1 MKGEFQLE
9 LNEYIKAKYDGQS
22 DWFVE
27 FVNEPSNQMN
37 KQDIHS
43 KKEYLDGS
51 HVILN
56 SPSFHY
62 NNKLYNPRKL
72 VVSYAKTLLNFQKS
86 FLLSKSVV
94 YTGKER
100 VVKAIN
106 EINRK
111 GKMDR
116 INVKILHNLL
126 SYGEVYEYI
135 YISDG
140 KIKSRVIDSEEGY
153 PLFDHNNELMAFV
166 QHYINDGISYYV
178 VYEKDIVREYTNEGG
193 ELHLIGEY
201 SNLSGLPVIYK
212 TDNELSHTKGKS
224 ELDDWIY
231 ILDEIENLLSK
242 FTDTVYKNM
251 NPIPIAIG
259 QELKGNGIASNI
271 VGMGIQLDDGSD
283 FKFASIQLDVEA
295 FNALYDKLIQ
305 TLFDISSTPNVAM
318 NKAEIA
324 NVSETSIRILYSL
337 ANVKAKIN
345 ENYLRDGLEE
355 RLNKYRVLLGY
366 LGKNFTDNEF
376 ETLDIQFSY
385 DMPSN
390 DQEIINNLKTLYDM
404 KSISLE
410 TLLDRSPY
418 INDTQMEMERLHKT
432 NDDKHINM
440 NIDKN
445 GTDIQN
451 VTLSGK

>member
-1 MKGEFQLE
+1 ME
-9 LNEYIKAKYDGQS
+9 LNEYIKAKYDGSSQ
-22 DWFVE
+22 WFVE
-27 FVNEPSNQMN
+27 HVSEPSQQMRV
-37 KQDIHS
+37 QDIHS
-43 KKEYLDGS
+43 KKEYLNGS
-51 HVILN
+51 HAILN
-56 SPSFHY
+56 SPSY
-62 NNKLYNPRKL
+62 NYNGKQYNPRKL

-86 FLLSKSVV
+86 FLLSKPVV
-94 YTGKER
+94 FTGKER

-116 INVKILHNLL
+116 INTKILHNLL
-126 SYGEVYEYI
+126 AYGEAYEYL
-135 YISDG
+135 YIQDG

-153 PLFDHNNELMAFV
+153 PLYDHNEELMAFV
-166 QHYINDGISYYV
+166 QSYVNDGISYYV
-178 VYEKDIVREYTNEGG
+178 VYEKDTVREYNNEGG
-193 ELHLIGEY
+193 EVHLIGEY
-201 SNLSGLPVIYK
+201 TNLSGLPVIYK

-224 ELDDWIY
+224 ELDDWIF

-251 NPIPIAIG
+251 NPIPIAVG

-295 FNALYDKLIQ
+295 FNSLYDRLIQ
-305 TLFDISSTPNVAM
+305 SLFDISSTPNVAM

-345 ENYLRDGLEE
+345 ENYMRDGLEE

-366 LGKNFTDNEF
+366 LGKNFTNNEF
-376 ETLDIQFSY
+376 ETLDIQFAY
-385 DMPSN
+385 DVPSN
-390 DQEIINNLKTLYDM
+390 DTEVINNLKTLYDM
-404 KSISLE
+404 QSISIE
-410 TLLDRSPY
+410 TLLDKNPY
-418 INDTQMEMERLHKT
+418 VNDTQQEMERIHKGT
-432 NDDKHINM
+432 VGNNSNIHNDDIETVEISEGM
-440 NIDKN
+440 NE
-445 GTDIQN
+445 G
-451 VTLSGK
+451 

>member
-1 MKGEFQLE
+1 ME
-9 LNEYIKAKYDGQS
+9 LNDYINVKYDGES
-22 DWFVE
+22 DWFVQV
-27 FVNEPSNQMN
+27 VNEPSNQMN

-51 HVILN
+51 HAILN
-56 SPSFHY
+56 SPSY
-62 NNKLYNPRKL
+62 NYNGKLYSPRKI

-86 FLLSKSVV
+86 FLLSKPVV

-126 SYGEVYEYI
+126 SYGEAYEYL
-135 YISDG
+135 YIQDG
-140 KIKSRVIDSEEGY
+140 KIKSRIIDTEEGY
-153 PLFDHNNELMAFV
+153 PLYDHNNELMAFV
-166 QHYINDGISYYV
+166 QSYVNDGISYYIV
-178 VYEKDIVREYTNEGG
+178 YTPDKVYEYSNEGG

-201 SNLSGLPVIYK
+201 TNLSGLPIIYK
-212 TDNELSHTKGKS
+212 TDNELSHIKGKS
-224 ELDDWIY
+224 ELDDWIF
-231 ILDEIENLLSK
+231 ILDEIENVLSK

-251 NPIPIAIG
+251 NPIPVVSG
-259 QELKGNGIASNI
+259 QELKGNGIATNI
-271 VGMGIQLDDGSD
+271 VGQGVQLDDGSE

-355 RLNKYRVLLGY
+355 RLNKYRVLLSY

-385 DMPSN
+385 DVPSN
-390 DQEIINNLKTLYDM
+390 DTEVINNLKTLYEM
-404 KSISLE
+404 KSMSLE
-410 TLLDRSPY
+410 SVLEKSPY
-418 INDTQMEMERLHKT
+418 INDSVQELERIHKST
-432 NDDKHINM
+432 AENND
-440 NIDKN
+440 
-445 GTDIQN
+445 N
-451 VTLSGK
+451 VVVDGNNTVGNNE

>member
-1 MKGEFQLE
+1 ME
-9 LNEYIKAKYDGQS
+9 LNEYIKAKYDGQE
-22 DWFVE
+22 DWFVQV
-27 FVNEPSNQMN
+27 VNEPSQMMN

-51 HVILN
+51 HAILN
-56 SPSFHY
+56 SPSY
-62 NNKLYNPRKL
+62 NYNGKIYNPRKI

-86 FLLSKSVV
+86 FLLSKPVV
-94 YTGKER
+94 YTGRER
-100 VVKAIN
+100 CVREIN
-106 EINRK
+106 NINRK

-116 INVKILHNLL
+116 INIKILHNLL
-126 SYGEVYEYI
+126 SYGEAYEYI
-135 YISDG
+135 YLQDG
-140 KIKSRVIDSEEGY
+140 KIKSRIIDTEEGY
-153 PLFDHNNELMAFV
+153 PLYDHNGNLISFI
-166 QHYINDGISYYV
+166 QHYVNDGISYYIV
-178 VYEKDIVREYTNEGG
+178 YTPDNVYEYSNEGT

-224 ELDDWIY
+224 ELDDWIF
-231 ILDEIENLLSK
+231 ILDEIENVLSK

-251 NPIPIAIG
+251 NPIPVVSG
-259 QELKGNGIASNI
+259 QELKGNGIATNI
-271 VGMGIQLDDGSD
+271 VGQGVQLDDGSE

-345 ENYLRDGLEE
+345 ENYLRDGFEE
-355 RLNKYRVLLGY
+355 RLNRYRVLLSY

-385 DMPSN
+385 DEPQNSS
-390 DQEIINNLKTLYDM
+390 EIIKNLKVLNDM

-410 TLLDRSPY
+410 TLLDRNPY
-418 INDTQMEMERLHKT
+418 INDTQMELERIHKST
-432 NDDKHINM
+432 VENN
-440 NIDKN
+440 NNVVVDKN
-445 GTDIQN
+445 NTVGN
-451 VTLSGK
+451 NE

>member
-1 MKGEFQLE
+1 ME
-9 LNEYIKAKYDGQS
+9 LNEYIKAKYDGES
-22 DWFVE
+22 DWFVQV
-27 FVNEPSNQMN
+27 VNEPSQQMN
-37 KQDIHS
+37 KQDIHN

-51 HVILN
+51 HAILN
-56 SPSFHY
+56 SPSY
-62 NNKLYNPRKL
+62 NYNGKIYNPRKI

-86 FLLSKSVV
+86 FLLSKPVV

-126 SYGEVYEYI
+126 AYGEAYEYL
-135 YISDG
+135 YIQDG
-140 KIKSRVIDSEEGY
+140 KIKSRIIDTEEGY
-153 PLFDHNNELMAFV
+153 PLYDHNNELMAFV
-166 QHYINDGISYYV
+166 QSYVNDAISYYIV
-178 VYEKDIVREYTNEGG
+178 YTPDKVYEYSNEGG

-201 SNLSGLPVIYK
+201 SNLSGLPIIYK

-224 ELDDWIY
+224 ELDDWIF

-242 FTDTVYKNM
+242 FSDSLYHFLD
-251 NPIPIAIG
+251 PIAVVSG
-259 QELKGNGIASNI
+259 QELKGSSIPSSI
-271 VGMGIQLDDGSD
+271 VGKAITLDDGST
-283 FKFASIQLDVEA
+283 FSFESINLDVEA
-295 FNALYDKLIQ
+295 FNALYDKLLES
-305 TLFDISSTPNVAM
+305 LFNISSTPNVAI

-345 ENYLRDGLEE
+345 ENYMRDGLEE
-355 RLNKYRVLLGY
+355 RLNRYRVLLSY

-385 DMPSN
+385 DVPSN
-390 DQEIINNLKTLYDM
+390 DTEVINNLKILYEM
-404 KSISLE
+404 RSISLE
-410 TLLDRSPY
+410 TLLDRNPY
-418 INDTQMEMERLHKT
+418 INDTQMELERIHKST
-432 NDDKHINM
+432 VED
-440 NIDKN
+440 N
-445 GTDIQN
+445 GN
-451 VTLSGK
+451 VVVDENNTVENNE

>member
-1 MKGEFQLE
+1 
-9 LNEYIKAKYDGQS
+9 
-22 DWFVE
+22 
-27 FVNEPSNQMN
+27 MN

-51 HVILN
+51 HAILN
-56 SPSFHY
+56 SPSY
-62 NNKLYNPRKL
+62 NYNGKLYSPRKI

-86 FLLSKSVV
+86 FLLSKPVV

-126 SYGEVYEYI
+126 SYGEAYEYL
-135 YISDG
+135 YIQDG
-140 KIKSRVIDSEEGY
+140 KIKSRIIDTEEGY
-153 PLFDHNNELMAFV
+153 PLYDHNNELMAFV
-166 QHYINDGISYYV
+166 QSYVNDGISYYIV
-178 VYEKDIVREYTNEGG
+178 YTPDKVYEYSNEGG

-201 SNLSGLPVIYK
+201 TNLSGLPIIYK
-212 TDNELSHTKGKS
+212 TDNELSHIKGKS
-224 ELDDWIY
+224 ELDDWIF
-231 ILDEIENLLSK
+231 ILDEIENVLSK

-251 NPIPIAIG
+251 NPIPVVSG
-259 QELKGNGIASNI
+259 QELKGNGIATNI
-271 VGMGIQLDDGSD
+271 VGQGVQLDDGSE

-355 RLNKYRVLLGY
+355 RLNKYRVLLSY

-385 DMPSN
+385 DVPSN
-390 DQEIINNLKTLYDM
+390 DTEVINNLKTLYEM
-404 KSISLE
+404 KSMSLE
-410 TLLDRSPY
+410 SVLEKSPY
-418 INDTQMEMERLHKT
+418 INDSVQELERIHKST
-432 NDDKHINM
+432 AENND
-440 NIDKN
+440 
-445 GTDIQN
+445 N
-451 VTLSGK
+451 VVVDGNNTVGNNE

>member
-1 MKGEFQLE
+1 ME
-9 LNEYIKAKYDGQS
+9 LNEYINVKYDGEE
-22 DWFVE
+22 DWFVQV
-27 FVNEPSNQMN
+27 VNEPSQQMN
-37 KQDIHS
+37 KQDIHN

-51 HVILN
+51 HAILN
-56 SPSFHY
+56 SPSY
-62 NNKLYNPRKL
+62 NYNGKIYNPRKI

-86 FLLSKSVV
+86 FLLSKPVV

-126 SYGEVYEYI
+126 SYGEAYEYL
-135 YISDG
+135 YIQDG
-140 KIKSRVIDSEEGY
+140 KIKSRIIDTEEGY
-153 PLFDHNNELMAFV
+153 PLYDHNNELISFI
-166 QHYINDGISYYV
+166 QHYVNDGISYYI
-178 VYEKDIVREYTNEGG
+178 VYGKDIVREFSNEGT

-201 SNLSGLPVIYK
+201 SNLSGLPIIYK
-212 TDNELSHTKGKS
+212 TDNELSHIRGKS

-242 FTDTVYKNM
+242 FSDSVYHFLD
-251 NPIPIAIG
+251 PIAVVSG
-259 QELKGNGIASNI
+259 QELKGSSIPSSI
-271 VGMGIQLDDGSD
+271 VGKAITLDDGST
-283 FKFASIQLDVEA
+283 FSFESINLDVEA
-295 FNALYDKLIQ
+295 FNALYDKLLES
-305 TLFDISSTPNVAM
+305 LFNISSTPNVAI

-345 ENYLRDGLEE
+345 ENYLRDGFEE
-355 RLNKYRVLLGY
+355 RLNRYRVLLSY

-385 DMPSN
+385 DVPSN
-390 DQEIINNLKTLYDM
+390 DTEVINNLKILYEM
-404 KSISLE
+404 RSISLE
-410 TLLDRSPY
+410 TLLDRNPY
-418 INDTQMEMERLHKT
+418 INDTQMELERIHKST
-432 NDDKHINM
+432 VEDNGNVVV
-440 NIDKN
+440 DKN
-445 GTDIQN
+445 NTVGN
-451 VTLSGK
+451 NE